1 MSAVRSNT
9 QRRPAAPSTPTL
21 QPKPQI
27 SLEEWEAKA
36 PLSDLALKSV
46 AAIKAASEKSP
57 LPLKVSTG
65 RFVAMR
71 ADSSHSRKGPRRGRR
86 LAPTHSQFTRDDQT
100 RVRFPTFHSRFCIR
114 AFTAFACPGSQGAHT
129 NASAVL

>member
-1 MSAVRSNT
+1 MSAVRPNT
-9 QRRPAAPSTPTL
+9 QRRPAAPPTPTP

-57 LPLKVSTG
+57 LPLKVSQISMREVLSHIQQG
-65 RFVAMR
+65 R
-71 ADSSHSRKGPRRGRR
+71 RRGRCF
-86 LAPTHSQFTRDDQT
+86 APVYSQFTRDDQT
-100 RVRFPTFHSRFCIR
+100 RVRFPTIHSYSCIR
-114 AFTAFACPGSQGAHT
+114 AFSAFACTRSQSAHT
-129 NASAVL
+129 DPSTIL